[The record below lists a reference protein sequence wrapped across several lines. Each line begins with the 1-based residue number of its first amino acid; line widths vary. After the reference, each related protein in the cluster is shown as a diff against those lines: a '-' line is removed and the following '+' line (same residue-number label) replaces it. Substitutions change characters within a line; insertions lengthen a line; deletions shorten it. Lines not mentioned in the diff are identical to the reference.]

1 MTTTP
6 AVYRQRL
13 TPLGW
18 LGLALAIV
26 CPLAS
31 AAISY
36 DWITSPYAQPPNVV
50 YVAALFVGMVV
61 APVLILI
68 GREYFP
74 FTAPE
79 PQTASA
85 PQSSQRVTVGR

>member
-1 MTTTP
+1 MTTAP

-26 CPLAS
+26 CPIAS

-50 YVAALFVGMVV
+50 YVAALFVGMVI
-61 APVLILI
+61 APALILI

-79 PQTASA
+79 PQATVA
-85 PQSSQRVTVGR
+85 PPPSQRVTAGR

>member
-50 YVAALFVGMVV
+50 YVAALFAGTVI

-79 PQTASA
+79 PQMASA
-85 PQSSQRVTVGR
+85 PQSSQRVTAGR

>member
-18 LGLALAIV
+18 FGLALAIV

-50 YVAALFVGMVV
+50 YVAALFAGMVV

-79 PQTASA
+79 AQAISA
-85 PQSSQRVTVGR
+85 PKPVQRAVVGR